1 MQIYVGVISILYMF
15 TFLFAEFTA
24 IGKSMEY
31 LAGMDPV
38 IPMILVGIITAAYT
52 AYGGLPASL
61 ATDRYQAWA
70 ISFLVIVL
78 ILVLFG
84 FDLSQVIDDAR
95 AYNTDD
101 DWSMLGSMDY
111 MGSFQSGLALV
122 VAITA
127 AEMFSQ
133 GNWQRV
139 YASQD
144 DEALRKLA
152 NKALSLSFFQCCGSL
167 HYLLFLLFG
176 D

>member
-1 MQIYVGVISILYMF
+1 MF

-84 FDLSQVIDDAR
+84 FDFSQVIDDAR

-101 DWSMLGSMDY
+101 NWSMLG
-111 MGSFQSGLALV
+111 FCP
-122 VAITA
+122 
-127 AEMFSQ
+127 
-133 GNWQRV
+133 
-139 YASQD
+139 
-144 DEALRKLA
+144 A
-152 NKALSLSFFQCCGSL
+152 NS
-167 HYLLFLLFG
+167 
-176 D
+176 